1 MNLNSYIDHTKLGPV
16 VTKEAV
22 DSLIAEAKKYQFK
35 SVCVTPI
42 WVSYAKEQLKDSGVL
57 VCTVIGFPHGSH
69 LSKVKAYETKLAVL
83 DGADEIDMVINVTAV
98 KEKNRSAVMK
108 DIKGVVKNAQ
118 GRTVKV
124 IIETALL
131 DQKEITWVSK
141 LVIKAG
147 AQFVK
152 TSTGYASRGASIDDV
167 KIIRKA
173 IKDTGLIK
181 ASGGIRTKEDAL
193 NMIKAGANRLGTSQG
208 VKLIEGEQI
217 NGNTSY

>member
-42 WVSYAKEQLKDSGVL
+42 WVSYAKEHLKDSGIL

-152 TSTGYASRGASIDDV
+152 TSTGYASRGASLDDV

>member
-1 MNLNSYIDHTKLGPV
+1 MKINEYIDHTKLGPL
-16 VTKEAV
+16 VTQEQI
-22 DSLIAEAKKYQFK
+22 DQLLEEAKKYHFK

-42 WVSYAKEQLKDSGVL
+42 WVSYAKSVLKDSNVL

-69 LSKVKAYETKLAVL
+69 LSKVKAFETKLAVK

-98 KEKNRSAVMK
+98 KARQRADVVK
-108 DIKGVVKNAQ
+108 DIRAVVKSAQ
-118 GRTVKV
+118 GKTVKV

-131 DQKEITWVSK
+131 DNKDIAWVSK

-152 TSTGYASRGASIDDV
+152 TSTGYASRGATVEDIKV
-167 KIIRKA
+167 IKKA

-181 ASGGIRTKEDAL
+181 ASGGIRSQSDAL
-193 NMIKAGANRLGTSQG
+193 KMIEAGANRLGTSQG
-208 VKLIEGEQI
+208 VKLVEGESV
-217 NGNTSY
+217 NANTSY

>member
-1 MNLNSYIDHTKLGPV
+1 MYRH
-16 VTKEAV
+16 
-22 DSLIAEAKKYQFK
+22 
-35 SVCVTPI
+35 
-42 WVSYAKEQLKDSGVL
+42 WV
-57 VCTVIGFPHGSH
+57 PHGSH

-83 DGADEIDMVINVTAV
+83 DSADEIDMVINVTAV

-152 TSTGYASRGASIDDV
+152 TSTGYASRGASLDDV

>member
-152 TSTGYASRGASIDDV
+152 TSTGYASRGASLDDV

>member
-1 MNLNSYIDHTKLGPV
+1 MNLNNYIDHTKLGPV

-42 WVSYAKEQLKDSGVL
+42 WVSYAKEQLKDSGIL

-152 TSTGYASRGASIDDV
+152 TSTGYASRGASLDDV

>member
-42 WVSYAKEQLKDSGVL
+42 WVSYAKEQLKDSGIL

>member
-22 DSLIAEAKKYQFK
+22 NSLIAEAKKYQFK

-42 WVSYAKEQLKDSGVL
+42 WVSYAKEQLKDSGIL

>member
-1 MNLNSYIDHTKLGPV
+1 MKINEYIDHTKLGPL
-16 VTKEAV
+16 VTQEQI
-22 DSLIAEAKKYQFK
+22 DQLLEESKKYHFK

-42 WVSYAKEQLKDSGVL
+42 WVSYAKSVLKDSNVL

-69 LSKVKAYETKLAVL
+69 LSKVKAFETKLAVK

-98 KEKNRSAVMK
+98 KARQRADVVK
-108 DIKGVVKNAQ
+108 DIRAVVKSAQ
-118 GRTVKV
+118 GKTVKV

-131 DQKEITWVSK
+131 DNKDIAWVSK

-152 TSTGYASRGASIDDV
+152 TSTGYASRGATVEDIKV
-167 KIIRKA
+167 IKKA

-181 ASGGIRTKEDAL
+181 ASGGIRSQSDAL
-193 NMIKAGANRLGTSQG
+193 KMIEAGANRLGTSQG
-208 VKLIEGEQI
+208 VKLVEGESV
-217 NGNTSY
+217 NANTSY

>member
-16 VTKEAV
+16 VTKDAV
-22 DSLIAEAKKYQFK
+22 DQVIAEAKKYHFK

-42 WVSYAKEQLKDSGVL
+42 WVTYAKEQLKDTGVL

-98 KEKNRSAVMK
+98 KAKDRSVVMK

-131 DQKEITWVSK
+131 DNKEITWVSK

-152 TSTGYASRGASIDDV
+152 TSTGYASRGAILEDIKV
-167 KIIRKA
+167 IKKA

-181 ASGGIRTKEDAL
+181 ASGGIRTKQDAQ

-208 VKLIEGEQI
+208 VKLIEGENI

>member
-42 WVSYAKEQLKDSGVL
+42 WVSYAKEQLKDSGIL

-152 TSTGYASRGASIDDV
+152 TSTGYASRGASLDDV

>member
-42 WVSYAKEQLKDSGVL
+42 WVSYAKEQLKDSGIL

-98 KEKNRSAVMK
+98 KEKNRSTVMK

-152 TSTGYASRGASIDDV
+152 TSTGYASRGASLDDV